1 MSMTCKHC
9 GTTVEG
15 NNYAMA
21 AHRRHHCTAGTGK
34 NGVAHTPPH
43 ARNGF
48 DPVAVIESLNSGVI
62 RSEIEGTNRR
72 LVALNA
78 LLAVAEA
85 NEKPAAEMEL
95 AAVAN

>member
-1 MSMTCKHC
+1 M
-9 GTTVEG
+9 
-15 NNYAMA
+15 
-21 AHRRHHCTAGTGK
+21 
-34 NGVAHTPPH
+34 
-43 ARNGF
+43 
-48 DPVAVIESLNSGVI
+48 IESLNSGVI

-95 AAVAN
+95 AAVS